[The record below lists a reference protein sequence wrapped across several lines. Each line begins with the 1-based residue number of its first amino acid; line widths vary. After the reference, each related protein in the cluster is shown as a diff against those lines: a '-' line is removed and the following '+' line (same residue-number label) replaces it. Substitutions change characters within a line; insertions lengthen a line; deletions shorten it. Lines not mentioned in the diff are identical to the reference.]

1 MSTYIVDGPCPKP
14 DCLTLVPYGID
25 HIDGVRVLVGTC
37 KVCGSYRA
45 YDGAKNIVVIAEE

>member
-14 DCLTLVPYGID
+14 DCLTMVPYGID
-25 HIDGVRVLVGTC
+25 HIDGVRVLAGTC

-45 YDGAKNIVVIAEE
+45 YDGAKNITVIAED